1 MAKLQ
6 QEFHEKMRTT
16 HYAIN
21 TEISER
27 ISTRFKKW
35 RAYTAL
41 PAVFFAGDL

>member
-6 QEFHEKMRTT
+6 QEFHENMHTA

-27 ISTRFKKW
+27 ISIRFKK
-35 RAYTAL
+35 
-41 PAVFFAGDL
+41 